1 MMHHPDATKYVYHG
15 RLNVY
20 QLYKNTP
27 AWHGQLPGARA
38 TDDVGRDRPG
48 AQQTLAATPTLTMV
62 MPLPHREAGLL
73 LCRSSMAWGWLS
85 ETRGSG
91 GSRPAQV
98 ENGPAAAVEL
108 SGDFGLLEADSCAVA
123 HTACL
128 WRSGCH

>member
-1 MMHHPDATKYVYHG
+1 MYYS

-20 QLYKNTP
+20 QLYKNRH
-27 AWHGQLPGARA
+27 HGMAMLPGARA

-73 LCRSSMAWGWLS
+73 LCRSWTAWGWLS
-85 ETRGSG
+85 ETGGSG

-98 ENGPAAAVEL
+98 ENWAGP
-108 SGDFGLLEADSCAVA
+108 SCPV
-123 HTACL
+123 
-128 WRSGCH
+128 